1 MMPIRV
7 NLDLGKTASHGQIR
21 FDIVT
26 TIIALL
32 SAVKKK
38 NLWLDSPEAKSLNL
52 KN

>member
-7 NLDLGKTASHGQIR
+7 NLDLDKTASLGQIR
-21 FDIVT
+21 FDIVK

-32 SAVKKK
+32 SAVK
-38 NLWLDSPEAKSLNL
+38 NLWPDRPEAKSLNL